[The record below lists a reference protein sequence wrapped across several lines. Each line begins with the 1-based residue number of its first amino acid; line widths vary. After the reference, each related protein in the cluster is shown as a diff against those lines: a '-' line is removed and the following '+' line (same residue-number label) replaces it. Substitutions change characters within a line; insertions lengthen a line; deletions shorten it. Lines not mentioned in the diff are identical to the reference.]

1 MKIKAWAAKG
11 PNQKLEPFEY
21 DPGPL
26 NADDVEVTVENSG
39 LCHSDVSVI
48 NNEWGF
54 TKYPVVPGHEV
65 IGRVSALGSR
75 PKGWKS
81 AKGLASAGRPAR
93 ACIASGAS
101 AATQTSVR
109 RVCQQSSAITAA
121 SPNAW
126 ARVGHS
132 DSRGSRCDRRRTA
145 FVRRGHRIHAAQ
157 SFRSQVDRQSRCSR
171 HRRPRTPVG
180 EIR

>member
-65 IGRVSALGSR
+65 IGRVSALGS
-75 PKGWKS
+75 S
-81 AKGLASAGRPAR
+81 AKGLEIGQGVGVGWTAGTCMHCEWCIGGDANLCARSGRGSFQFQRESMRPTRDRFCAAGSPYSR
-93 ACIASGAS
+93 RSEFSKSSRPTESVSSAS
-101 AATQTSVR
+101 AA
-109 RVCQQSSAITAA
+109 
-121 SPNAW
+121 
-126 ARVGHS
+126 S
-132 DSRGSRCDRRRTA
+132 DTWR
-145 FVRRGHRIHAAQ
+145 
-157 SFRSQVDRQSRCSR
+157 
-171 HRRPRTPVG
+171 
-180 EIR
+180 